1 MSETSSHSSEVVII
15 GAGIIGAALAY
26 ELAVLQRRRVTLIE
40 RGAPL
45 SLTSDKSTE
54 CYRTW
59 WPGPDDA
66 MVRLISRSVD
76 RLEQLDREFP
86 GRLRLNRRGYFYAAA
101 DPVAA
106 AALQQQAHQATS
118 LGVGPLRTHHS
129 TQDSYRPAGPDD
141 DWCGAA
147 DGADLL
153 IGSELIGRHFPAFS
167 PATQTVLHARRA
179 GWLSAQQLGS
189 LLLEQARAAGA
200 ELLNGEVTAIRQHGG
215 RVLGVTV
222 DAAGRTLTIA
232 ADEVILAAGPL
243 LPTLLA
249 PLGLTLPLRNE
260 LHLKAAFADPLA
272 AVPRDAGL
280 LIWAQPIE
288 LNWDAEERAALAD
301 DPATAFL
308 TQPLPG
314 GVHCRPEGH
323 GGSSQVL
330 LLWDYHGNE
339 HAGPAARWPLPI
351 DPSFAETALRGMAA
365 MLPGLQPYLQR
376 LPRFAVDGGY
386 YTATPENRPLIGRL
400 PIAGLSVCGA
410 FSGFGVMAALA
421 AAELLAGELSGRQI
435 DDYRA
440 AFSPQRYRDAAYL
453 ARLADWGERAQL

>member
-1 MSETSSHSSEVVII
+1 MSETPAHTSDIVIV

-26 ELAVLQRRRVTLIE
+26 ELSVVQRRRVTLIE
-40 RGAPL
+40 RGVPL

-66 MVRLISRSVD
+66 MLRLISRSVD
-76 RLEQLDREFP
+76 RLEQLDRLVP
-86 GRLRLNRRGYFYAAA
+86 GRLRMNRRGYYYAAA
-101 DPVAA
+101 DAA
-106 AALQQQAHQATS
+106 AAASLARQADQAVA
-118 LGVGPLRTHHS
+118 LGVGPLRTHHGAAA
-129 TQDSYRPAGPDD
+129 DYRPVGLDS
-141 DWCGAA
+141 DWADEA

-153 IGSELIGRHFPAFS
+153 LGSEAAARHFPAFS
-167 PATQTVLHARRA
+167 PATQAVLHARRA
-179 GWLSAQQLGS
+179 GWLSAQQLGTV
-189 LLLEQARAAGA
+189 LLEQARAAGA
-200 ELLNGEVTAIRQHGG
+200 VIVNGEVTSLQQHGG
-215 RVLGVTV
+215 RITAVNV
-222 DAAGRTLTIA
+222 APAGRALTIA

-243 LPTLLA
+243 LPTLLT
-249 PLGLTLPLRNE
+249 PLGLQLPLRNE
-260 LHLKAAFADPLA
+260 LHLKAAFADPLG

-288 LNWDAEERAALAD
+288 LDWAADEREALAD

-308 TQPLPG
+308 TRPLPG

-323 GGSSQVL
+323 GGSQQVL

-339 HAGPAARWPLPI
+339 HAGPEARWPLSI

-400 PIAGLSVCGA
+400 PLGGLSVCGA

-421 AAELLAGELSGRQI
+421 AAELLAGELAGSA
-435 DDYRA
+435 DPYRG
-440 AFSPQRYRDAAYL
+440 AFSPQRYRDPAYR